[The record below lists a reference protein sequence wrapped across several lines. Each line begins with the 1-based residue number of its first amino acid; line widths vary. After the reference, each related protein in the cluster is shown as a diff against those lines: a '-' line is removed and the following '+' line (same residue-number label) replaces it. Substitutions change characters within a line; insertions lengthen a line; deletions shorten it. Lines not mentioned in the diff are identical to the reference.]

1 MVYNSGKGEYKGFI
15 LKEEVFDS
23 EFPEKSE
30 STMCLGNGYMGI
42 RAANEEFV
50 HFGSRGTFVAGTFD
64 FLEEDCST
72 ELPNSAD
79 VTNMVFEVNGEIV
92 TPEGNISGYEKTLN
106 LKNGL
111 LRRYF
116 VWNGE
121 NGKKLELEFLR
132 CVSLKDL
139 HLAVSKVNVTA
150 LEDCDIVITSGIDG
164 DVKGSGHFEPMGI
177 NAVSDAM
184 SITTKT
190 KESEILFS
198 TRTCHRFEIDGIKV
212 EPEVSVFSENTMQI
226 MTQCAVGLKKGQ
238 TLTVTKISNV
248 FTSRDKERDGCDMA
262 RLVSDARE
270 HMKAV
275 HDMTFEKILSES
287 AAEWDRRVWS
297 YRDIKI
303 DTENEADQLAVRFAL
318 YHLTIMAPVHDNRM
332 NIGAKGLSGPGYRGH
347 SFWDTEIFMLPY
359 YVFTCPEEARSLLE
373 HRYNSI
379 EASRRNAKERGYD
392 GAMYPWES
400 AWITDGEVTP
410 SWATTGLM
418 EHHITADVAVGVYNY
433 YVVTGDED
441 FMEKCGYEMLFD
453 TAKFWAS
460 RLEYNKEKDI
470 YEITHVIGPD
480 EYKEDI
486 DNNAYTNYLARYNIQ
501 LAIKY
506 FDRLKA
512 EKPEVARRLS
522 ELLGLDEVYEKWTET
537 VDKIYLP
544 RENADGLVP
553 QDDTYLTLK
562 DITKEDCTL
571 SEMVGE
577 VHAIAREVGFNP
589 LMVSKQADV
598 MLLMYMFEDHF
609 TADVKKKNFYF
620 YEKRCVHDSSLSL
633 STYSALAADLCEKET
648 AYRLF
653 ERASMIDIGPVM
665 WSSHEGIHAASL
677 GGIWQCSVFGFAGVR
692 RYGEELRIEPHL
704 PDEWNSVSFNMTW
717 KGQTLSVNVTHDA
730 FNVENLTGTDEVY
743 VLNGGERHAVGKELT
758 IKL

>member
-1 MVYNSGKGEYKGFI
+1 MIYNSGNGEYKGFV

-23 EFPEKSE
+23 EYPEKTE

-64 FLEEDCST
+64 FLEGDCST

-79 VTNMVFEVNGEIV
+79 VTNMLFEVNGEKV
-92 TPEGNISGYEKTLN
+92 SPEGNISDYEKTLN

-121 NGKKLELEFLR
+121 NGGKLSLEFLR

-177 NAVSDAM
+177 NAVGDAM
-184 SITTKT
+184 SITART
-190 KESEILFS
+190 KESDILFS
-198 TRTCHRFEIDGIKV
+198 TRTCHRFEIDKIKV
-212 EPEVSVFSENTMQI
+212 EPDVSVYSESEMQI
-226 MTQCAVGLKKGQ
+226 MSKCAFSLRKGQ

-248 FTSRDKERDGCDMA
+248 FTNRDKERDGCDMA

-270 HMKAV
+270 HMKAAC
-275 HDMTFEKILSES
+275 DLTFEDILAES

-297 YRDIKI
+297 FRDIKL
-303 DTENEADQLAVRFAL
+303 DTENEADQLAIRFAL

-359 YVFTCPEEARSLLE
+359 YIFTCPDEARSLLE

-379 EASRRNAKERGYD
+379 EASRRNAGERGYE

-418 EHHITADVAVGVYNY
+418 EHHITADVAVGVYTY
-433 YVVTGDED
+433 SVVTGDED

-460 RLEYNKEKDI
+460 RLEYNAEKDI

-506 FDRLKA
+506 YDKLRS
-512 EKPEVARRLS
+512 EKPEVAARLS
-522 ELLGLDEVYEKWTET
+522 DLLGLDEVYEKWVGS

-553 QDDTYLTLK
+553 QDDTYLTLR

-571 SEMVGE
+571 SEMVRE
-577 VHAIAREVGFNP
+577 VHDIAKEAGFNS

-598 MLLMYMFEDHF
+598 MLLMYMFEDLF
-609 TADVKKKNFYF
+609 TAEVKKKNFYF

-633 STYSALAADLCEKET
+633 STYSALAADLGEKDT

-677 GGIWQCSVFGFAGVR
+677 GGIWQCAVFGFAGVR

-704 PDEWNSVSFNMTW
+704 PDKWNSISFNMMW
-717 KGQTLSVNVTHDA
+717 KGQTLCVNVTHDA
-730 FNVENLTGTDEVY
+730 FSVENLTGTDEVY
-743 VLNGGERHAVGKELT
+743 VLNGGVRHAVGKNLT